1 MLQARAEKAR
11 FFCRAKA
18 MSQNVTLRNVRVK
31 KASFLY
37 RTQAM
42 SQNVTNYYSC
52 HSCYSCSSKNEY
64 LVVANSRL
72 QPTLYSLI
80 ACRDIG
86 QRSQWQITCYGADV
100 GFCSLGQACVW
111 GNVLK
116 YKQLVGVTI
125 GMGARLLADIGV

>member
-1 MLQARAEKAR
+1 MAL
-11 FFCRAKA
+11 FFNTKLSCKL
-18 MSQNVTLRNVRVK
+18 SLYTCWSPPIINSDLNTNLTNLTLRNVRVK
-31 KASFLY
+31 KACFLY

-52 HSCYSCSSKNEY
+52 HSRYSCSSKNEY

-72 QPTLYSLI
+72 QPALYSLI

-100 GFCSLGQACVW
+100 GFCCLGQACVW

-116 YKQLVGVTI
+116 YK
-125 GMGARLLADIGV
+125 